1 MTESQQEITLLP
13 YDLSCPALLRCGG
26 FLRTYGIDHG
36 PDRVPTIK
44 YFVCSNRGS
53 EQKCPAN
60 PMISKYGN
68 SKCKACGDIICK
80 VRKWHQF
87 WYYYQT
93 DENIN

>member
-1 MTESQQEITLLP
+1 MIESQEITLFP
-13 YDLSCPALLRCGG
+13 YDLALLLRRCGG
-26 FLRTYGIDHG
+26 FLRIFGIDQG

-44 YFVCSNRGS
+44 YFACSNRGS

-80 VRKWHQF
+80 VRK
-87 WYYYQT
+87 
-93 DENIN
+93 